1 MGLPIPGLRW
11 RDAGPEGDNE
21 WTKVPIYAAIKDLAE
36 PWVLKA
42 FNIERVG
49 EPSIPQDDGVIL
61 ASNHA
66 SYFDPVFIG
75 AVVDRPIHWLAKAD
89 LFRHPLGDAF
99 FSKAGGIKVDRV
111 SGGNQ
116 AAVETSIQV
125 VEDGRVSGI
134 FPEGSRSLDG
144 QIRRARTG
152 VARVAMRTG
161 APVVPVALNSYDLL
175 PKHTKVPHLDDPL
188 IVAVGEPVR
197 YEGMEDLAT
206 DRATCRKV
214 ADDVMAEVA
223 RLLELSRTHR
233 DRLVLEAQDD

>member
-1 MGLPIPGLRW
+1 MGLPIPGFRW
-11 RDAGPEGDNE
+11 RNAGPEDENE
-21 WTKVPIYAAIKDLAE
+21 WSKVPIYATIKDFAE

-42 FNIERVG
+42 FNIHRVG
-49 EPSIPQDDGVIL
+49 EPSIPQDEGVIL

-75 AVVDRPIHWLAKAD
+75 AVIDRPIHWLAKAD

-116 AAVETSIQV
+116 AAVETSIRV
-125 VEDGRVSGI
+125 VNDGRVSGI

-144 QIRRARTG
+144 RIRRARTG

-175 PKHTKVPHLDDPL
+175 PKHAKVPHLDDPL
-188 IVAVGEPVR
+188 VVAVGEPVR
-197 YEGMEDLAT
+197 YEGMADKAT
-206 DRATCRKV
+206 DRDTCRKV
-214 ADDVMAEVA
+214 ADDVMSHVA
-223 RLLELSRTHR
+223 RLLEIARTHR
-233 DRLVLEAQDD
+233 DRLVLDEDRD